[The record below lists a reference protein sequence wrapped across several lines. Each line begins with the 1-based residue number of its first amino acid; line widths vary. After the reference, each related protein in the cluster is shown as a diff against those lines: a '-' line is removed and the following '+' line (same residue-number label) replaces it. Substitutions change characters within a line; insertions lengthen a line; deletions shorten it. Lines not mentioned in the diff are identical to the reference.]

1 MRTFIPNMV
10 SSMRG
15 VYKAKSIGPTNQN
28 AIELAN
34 ANVFDGVFSIDRL
47 STLWNDLVAWIL
59 GFGDWSYIL
68 FFV

>member
-47 STLWNDLVAWIL
+47 STLWNDLVA
-59 GFGDWSYIL
+59 
-68 FFV
+68 